1 MYEIHYKQI
10 DPDTGRIIREERI
23 ATCDSMRHAN
33 WIKNTLNSNDDDPNR
48 EYSVIEPSKLS
59 LDQIMREYQPFKDE
73 RVVWDLTVIDEK
85 GNDLIVMTPN
95 GDTQYMTKQEYEQF
109 KKTRKND

>member
-10 DPDTGRIIREERI
+10 DPDTGGIIREERI

-33 WIKNTLNSNDDDPNR
+33 WIKNVLNAHDDEPNR

-73 RVVWDLTVIDEK
+73 RPWDLTIIDEK
-85 GNDLIVMTPN
+85 GNDLIVSAPN

-109 KKTRKND
+109 KKTRNND

>member
-1 MYEIHYKQI
+1 
-10 DPDTGRIIREERI
+10 
-23 ATCDSMRHAN
+23 
-33 WIKNTLNSNDDDPNR
+33 
-48 EYSVIEPSKLS
+48 
-59 LDQIMREYQPFKDE
+59 MREYQPFKDE
-73 RVVWDLTVIDEK
+73 REVWDLTIIDEK